1 MNKSVLGTI
10 AGITLIGLTK
20 NNFGSATKLSLRD
33 GYLYTI
39 TSQVFITLSVEE
51 YYEIQYE
58 NPDLK
63 YNLIDNLKQYLS
75 DNDQIRIHVDTYTDE
90 DWEGNEQNVEYMTI
104 TLIREVS
111 SLDKIHHTLP
121 EQINVEE
128 LLLEL
133 VGHTEVFTGFD
144 TDEMDEDTT
153 NVEVSDKKIVCQFK
167 DNKWVEYKPTKKEAS
182 KLRKR

>member
-10 AGITLIGLTK
+10 AGITLVGLTK
-20 NNFGSATKLSLRD
+20 KNFGSATKISLRD

-51 YYEIQYE
+51 YYEIRYD

-75 DNDQIRIHVDTYTDE
+75 DNDQIQIHVDSYIGE
-90 DWEGNEQNVEYMTI
+90 DLEGDEQNVDYMTL
-104 TLIREVS
+104 TLIREIR
-111 SLDKIHHTLP
+111 SLDKIHHILT
-121 EQINVEE
+121 EKVKVEE

-133 VGHTEVFTGFD
+133 VGHTGVFTGFD
-144 TDEMDEDTT
+144 TDDMDEDTT
-153 NVEVSDKKIVCQFK
+153 NVEVSNKKIVCQLK